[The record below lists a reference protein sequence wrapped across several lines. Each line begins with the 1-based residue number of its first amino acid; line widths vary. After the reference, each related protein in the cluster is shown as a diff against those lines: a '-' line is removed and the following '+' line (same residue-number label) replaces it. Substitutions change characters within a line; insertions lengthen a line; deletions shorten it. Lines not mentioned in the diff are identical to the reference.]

1 MNIPGS
7 FTQSATKA
15 LEQAQLFAAT
25 YGDSIV
31 KTGHL
36 LVGFIR
42 SGDELTRT
50 VIREIDTDLLEQAV
64 FKSYGY
70 DKKEFV
76 KITDISPHLHRVLL
90 RASIYA
96 NSAKKMMTGTAQL
109 WQELLYEEGCTALNI
124 LFELG
129 RTTESLRIA
138 LVNAVGEIER
148 PLLAQYISPSNLP
161 VSSQEASI
169 IQVQKEERNNESN
182 PLAEFARNLTM
193 EAREKKLEPL
203 IGRSSEINS
212 IIQILGKKT
221 KNNPILIGEPGVGKT
236 AVVEGLAQRIAS
248 GDIPT
253 YIENFKIYALDM
265 ASVIAGTRFRGDF
278 EERLKKIVEAIQED
292 GHSILFIDEVHT
304 LIGSGTGSDGSID
317 AANVL
322 KPALARGD
330 FRVIGATTH
339 NEYRKYIEKDK
350 ALARRFQRVEINE
363 PSKAETINILR
374 GIKPKYEEFHRI
386 GISDESL
393 IAAVEY
399 SYRYIKDRFL
409 PDKAIDLI
417 DECSSMIKMGRKVNE
432 SESVAD
438 GAALIAAMKGN
449 DVALQNELIRKRAQ
463 SIASKTISPRDVAQ
477 VVSIWTGIPVEQ
489 IYHEQSADILTL
501 EKKLKK
507 RVIGQE
513 EAIHRITCALR
524 RALVGLGDINRPLGV
539 FLLLGSSGIGKTE
552 LCKAVAEEYF
562 GSSSALIRIDMSE
575 YSHESTISALIGSPP
590 GYIGHGE
597 GTALTDAVLK
607 RPYSVVLFDE
617 IEKAHPKV
625 YNLLLQLFD
634 NGQITDSVGRMINFR
649 SSIIMMTSNTGIS
662 FDMDKQIGFSDKK
675 YRTDRKHQ
683 IMSKVKDVFRPEFLG
698 RVDEIIIMNDLS
710 IKDGAQITELMLE
723 GISMRLAERG
733 LLLSWDNAI
742 PEYIAKIGMDSMSGA
757 RNIRRTLTEQVENPL
772 SDKIINSNC
781 VKYHLKLENNHIFIE

>member
-1 MNIPGS
+1 M
-7 FTQSATKA
+7 
-15 LEQAQLFAAT
+15 
-25 YGDSIV
+25 
-31 KTGHL
+31 
-36 LVGFIR
+36 
-42 SGDELTRT
+42 
-50 VIREIDTDLLEQAV
+50 
-64 FKSYGY
+64 
-70 DKKEFV
+70 
-76 KITDISPHLHRVLL
+76 
-90 RASIYA
+90 
-96 NSAKKMMTGTAQL
+96 
-109 WQELLYEEGCTALNI
+109 
-124 LFELG
+124 
-129 RTTESLRIA
+129 
-138 LVNAVGEIER
+138 
-148 PLLAQYISPSNLP
+148 
-161 VSSQEASI
+161 
-169 IQVQKEERNNESN
+169 
-182 PLAEFARNLTM
+182 
-193 EAREKKLEPL
+193 

-733 LLLSWDNAI
+733 LLLSWDNSI